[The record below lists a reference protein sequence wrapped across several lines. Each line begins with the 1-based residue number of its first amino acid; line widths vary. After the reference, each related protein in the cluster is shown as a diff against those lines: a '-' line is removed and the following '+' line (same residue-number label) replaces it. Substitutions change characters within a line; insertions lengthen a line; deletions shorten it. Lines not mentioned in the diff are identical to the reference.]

1 MIRQEKE
8 GSDVSASRFPRSHE
22 PWIRRQRVRWG
33 DLVRVNYMAWL
44 EDGTLF
50 DSSLFD
56 APLEFT
62 PGQHAIMP
70 GVEQLVIGMSA
81 GESKTER
88 IPPHLAFGRYRPE
101 LSTPVSRRWLKHF
114 DILPAVGMTLEIVN
128 NGRTL
133 LRMVVTKLHREYV
146 TLDANH
152 RLAGE
157 SIMIQLDLL
166 EILGR
171 SSGDGPDK

>member
-1 MIRQEKE
+1 M
-8 GSDVSASRFPRSHE
+8 SASRFPKSHQ
-22 PWIRRQRVRWG
+22 PWIRSRRVRWG
-33 DLVRVNYMAWL
+33 DLVRVEYMAWL

-50 DSSLFD
+50 DSSLFG

-62 PGQHAIMP
+62 PGQHSVMP

-81 GESKTER
+81 GDSKTER
-88 IPPHLAFGRYRPE
+88 IPPQLAFGSYRPE
-101 LSTPVSRRWLKHF
+101 LSSSVSRRWLKHF
-114 DILPAVGMTLEIVN
+114 DILPAIGMTLEIRD

-133 LRMVVTKLHREYV
+133 LRMVVTELNREHV

-171 SSGDGPDK
+171 SSGDNSDE